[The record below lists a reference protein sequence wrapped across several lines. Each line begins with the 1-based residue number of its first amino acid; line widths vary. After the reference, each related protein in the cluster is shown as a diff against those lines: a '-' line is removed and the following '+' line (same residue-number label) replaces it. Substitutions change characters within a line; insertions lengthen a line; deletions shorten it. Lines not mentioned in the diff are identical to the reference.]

1 MDYTNQLILT
11 GEINDVGSYTR
22 TNVPSSYRL
31 GLEMN
36 TVFAPF
42 SFLKFNGALALSQNK
57 IKEFNEFLDVY
68 SSTEP
73 YYSQQIITY
82 KDVDLAFSPNVVA
95 SLGVVWEPFKNIN
108 VEWMSKFVSQQFLD
122 NTAALD
128 RSIKAFSYS
137 NLTLN
142 YALRHVLG
150 KEINFGLQVNN
161 IFNYLYA
168 NNGYTFSYLYD
179 GQKTT
184 ENFYYP
190 QAGRNLMCRVLFKF

>member
-1 MDYTNQLILT
+1 MSTILVIDCCIT
-11 GEINDVGSYTR
+11 LD
-22 TNVPSSYRL
+22 
-31 GLEMN
+31 
-36 TVFAPF
+36 
-42 SFLKFNGALALSQNK
+42 QK
-57 IKEFNEFLDVY
+57 IKEVFNIPLWV
-68 SSTEP
+68 
-73 YYSQQIITY
+73 
-82 KDVDLAFSPNVVA
+82 
-95 SLGVVWEPFKNIN
+95 PFKNMN

-150 KEINFGLQVNN
+150 KEINFGIQVNN

-179 GQKTT
+179 GQ
-184 ENFYYP
+184 
-190 QAGRNLMCRVLFKF
+190 